1 MWWRIFVVIVFTS
14 TICFGQKN
22 DYVWILGGNSVNHF
36 NNGYQWGTAIVD
48 FKEDPVRFL
57 YNEKITM
64 DLKVTNSVVANHIG
78 NLLMYSNGMY
88 VHSGIH
94 KDIPG
99 LDTISYSSHWE
110 NFNYHDFL
118 PDGSDWK
125 SGLSGNQWILMLPD
139 PGDKDAYFIFH
150 PYVEITKGP
159 SYLAHLLATKVMF
172 NDRYPKGKMIFKD
185 QIVRSGIFQWGLT
198 AVRHGNGRDWW
209 LVHDTKEYKTYDIYL
224 VNANGIRL
232 DHEELD
238 NFRTTHRNS
247 YMHASFSPRGDH
259 YAIAGRLE
267 LSDTSQISIYS
278 FDRCN
283 GRLSK
288 KENKL
293 FVQTNILYGS
303 IAFSADGKY
312 LYYSDGLTMY
322 QCDMDAE
329 DILGSAVVV
338 AEFDGSISEVYKEK
352 LLFSSM
358 ALAPDGR
365 IYCIPSGNTR
375 SIHTIEYP
383 EEPGVGSKMIQNKI
397 KLPIKNF
404 NSIPNVPY
412 YRLGP
417 EDGSPCDT
425 LGIDNVAMAYFRYD
439 QDTSD
444 HRRLR
449 FTDLSYF
456 MPERWE
462 WDFGDGTTFSGRK
475 PYFHNFPTSGTY
487 RVCLTV
493 SNTNG
498 SHEYCKDVVI
508 GNTTFTV
515 DDEPYIIQVH
525 LFPNPTAGDI
535 QITISDYVPADARI
549 LIYDAM
555 GNRIV
560 DKRVYYGQNPIDL
573 SHVPSGI
580 YFYRISEHGK
590 DVKNGTLT
598 KF

>member
-48 FKEDPVRFL
+48 FKEDSVRFL

-64 DLKVTNSVVANHIG
+64 DVSRTSSIISNNQG
-78 NLLMYSNGMY
+78 DLLMYSNGMY
-88 VHSGIH
+88 VHHGDH
-94 KDIPG
+94 RDIPG

-110 NFNYHDFL
+110 NFNYHDYL

-125 SGLSGNQWILMLPD
+125 SGLPGNQWILMLPD
-139 PGDKDAYFIFH
+139 PGDSSSYYIYH
-150 PYVEITKGP
+150 PYVDNTQGP
-159 SYLAHLLATKVMF
+159 LFLAHLFETKVFF
-172 NDRYPKGKMIFKD
+172 NELHPQGILIYKERK
-185 QIVRSGIFQWGLT
+185 VHSGQFQWGLT

-209 LVHDTKEYKTYDIYL
+209 LVHGSLFNASAEIYYLDKNGLNHHSREEDI
-224 VNANGIRL
+224 
-232 DHEELD
+232 
-238 NFRTTHRNS
+238 FRTHHRRF
-247 YMHASFSPRGDH
+247 YHHASFSPRGDH

-278 FDRCN
+278 FDRCS

-365 IYCIPSGNTR
+365 IYCIPPGNTR

-383 EEPGVGSKMIQNKI
+383 EEPGVGSEMIQNKI

-425 LGIDNVAMAYFRYD
+425 LGIDNVAVAHFRYD

-444 HRRLR
+444 HRRIR

-475 PYFHNFPTSGTY
+475 PYFHTFPSSGTY

-493 SNTNG
+493 SNANG
-498 SHEYCKDVVI
+498 SHTYCKDIVI
-508 GNTTFTV
+508 GNTTPAI
-515 DDEPYIIQVH
+515 DDLPPGMQVH
-525 LFPNPTAGDI
+525 LFPNLTAGDI

-560 DKRVYYGQNPIDL
+560 DKRV
-573 SHVPSGI
+573 
-580 YFYRISEHGK
+580 
-590 DVKNGTLT
+590 
-598 KF
+598 